1 MKLQFN
7 DKVYDILKWL
17 CLIALPA
24 LSVLYSALA
33 GVWGWPYAQ
42 EGRDRKVATTINA
55 VVAFVGALIGIST
68 ANYNKDNGAGK

>member
-17 CLIALPA
+17 LA

-33 GVWGWPYAQ
+33 GVWDWPYAQ
-42 EGRDRKVATTINA
+42 EVATTINA

>member
-17 CLIALPA
+17 CLIALLA

-33 GVWGWPYAQ
+33 GVWDWPYAQ
-42 EGRDRKVATTINA
+42 E
-55 VVAFVGALIGIST
+55 VAFVGALIGIST

>member
-7 DKVYDILKWL
+7 DKVYDILNWL
-17 CLIALPA
+17 CLI
-24 LSVLYSALA
+24 ALA

-42 EGRDRKVATTINA
+42 EVATTINA